1 MTQEN
6 NMTPAGNPLVEA
18 ANPLLNA
25 ISQIRQSATHANPG
39 QLRQQLI
46 DKVRHFE
53 LQGQRA
59 NLPYEVIIGARYCL
73 CTALDEAA
81 ALTPWGSS
89 SVWSGSGLL
98 VTFHNETWGGEK
110 FFQLLAK
117 LSQSPREHIQLL
129 ELINFCLL
137 LGFEGR
143 YRVMENGRS
152 QLETMK
158 QRLLQLI
165 RSVRGGYAPPLS
177 PNALDLPVQ
186 QKLWRPLVPL
196 WACVALTGFLASLLF
211 IALNWRLGDSTSP
224 VLAAIYQTNL
234 PQVAISN
241 PAPAAPPTLSLKSF
255 LRKEIAE
262 GLVVVRD
269 EAQQSVVIL
278 KGDGLFDSAATTVRG
293 NYIPVIDRIAAAMNG
308 VSGKILVTGYSD
320 NLPIRSARFAS
331 NWELSLARADAVSA
345 QLQKHLDNPQRVKA
359 EGRGESNPVA
369 PNNSKVNRALNRR
382 VEITLLVAPE
392 NTQAEINGLPQGNG
406 K

>member
-1 MTQEN
+1 
-6 NMTPAGNPLVEA
+6 
-18 ANPLLNA
+18 
-25 ISQIRQSATHANPG
+25 
-39 QLRQQLI
+39 
-46 DKVRHFE
+46 
-53 LQGQRA
+53 
-59 NLPYEVIIGARYCL
+59 
-73 CTALDEAA
+73 
-81 ALTPWGSS
+81 
-89 SVWSGSGLL
+89 
-98 VTFHNETWGGEK
+98 
-110 FFQLLAK
+110 
-117 LSQSPREHIQLL
+117 
-129 ELINFCLL
+129 
-137 LGFEGR
+137 
-143 YRVMENGRS
+143 
-152 QLETMK
+152 
-158 QRLLQLI
+158 
-165 RSVRGGYAPPLS
+165 
-177 PNALDLPVQ
+177 
-186 QKLWRPLVPL
+186 VPL

-211 IALNWRLGDSTSP
+211 IGLNWRLGDSTSP